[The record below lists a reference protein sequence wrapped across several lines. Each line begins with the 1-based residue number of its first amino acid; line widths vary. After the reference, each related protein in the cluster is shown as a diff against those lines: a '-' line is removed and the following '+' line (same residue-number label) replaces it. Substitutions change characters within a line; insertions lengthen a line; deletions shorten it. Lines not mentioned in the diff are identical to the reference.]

1 MALPLPVGAAIV
13 PCGRSSEDAP
23 AAEKKPCTICHLVVG
38 GNRIIEWGLKVMTF
52 IAIAVIVAMAIFYI
66 VSTGNEGMMQ
76 TAKGGITAALVGFAI
91 MLAAWLI
98 VNTTLRILAV
108 KKDGSGIKGL
118 TMSSTGFSF
127 SCDTTSS
134 AGSAR

>member
-1 MALPLPVGAAIV
+1 
-13 PCGRSSEDAP
+13 
-23 AAEKKPCTICHLVVG
+23 
-38 GNRIIEWGLKVMTF
+38 MTF

-98 VNTTLRILAV
+98 VNTTLRIFTAT
-108 KKDGSGIKGL
+108 IPGL
-118 TMSSTGFSF
+118 TVSSTGFSF
-127 SCDTTSS
+127 TCDTTSS
-134 AGSAR
+134 AGSAQ

>member
-1 MALPLPVGAAIV
+1 MALPLPAGAAIV
-13 PCGRSSEDAP
+13 PCGRSSNDAP
-23 AAEKKPCTICHLVVG
+23 AEEKKPCTICHLVVG
-38 GNRIIEWGLKVMTF
+38 GNRIIKWGLTVMTF

-98 VNTTLRILAV
+98 VNTTLRIFTAT
-108 KKDGSGIKGL
+108 IPGL
-118 TMSSTGFSF
+118 TVSSTGFSF
-127 SCDTTSS
+127 TCDTTSS
-134 AGSAR
+134 AGSAQ